1 MTARLPMALTLARIA
16 AGPIV
21 AALVLW
27 AESFV
32 FADRALAAILYL
44 GASALFILAAL
55 SDWLD
60 GYLARKLNAVSPL
73 GAALDHGADKV
84 LAVCVLLALAYAAM
98 PLNLV
103 IAAILLLGRDVAVAS
118 LREGLSASGRAPPV
132 GRLGKWK
139 AALTMAGIAA
149 LLLMKGAALAAAPDS
164 VFLALFYAAHALLWI
179 AVALALWSGAGYAA
193 AALKAPG
200 R

>member
-1 MTARLPMALTLARIA
+1 MALTLFRIA
-16 AGPIV
+16 AGPVV

-27 AESFV
+27 AESHA
-32 FADRALAAILYL
+32 FADRPLAALIYL

-60 GYLARKLNAVSPL
+60 GHLARKLNVVSPL

-103 IAAILLLGRDVAVAS
+103 IASILLLGRDVAVAS

-149 LLLMKGAALAAAPDS
+149 LLLLKGAALAGAPDAM
-164 VFLALFYAAHALLWI
+164 FLTLFHGAHALLWA
-179 AVALALWSGAGYAA
+179 AVGLALWSGARYATA
-193 AALKAPG
+193 AFAASA